1 MALVAGWDA
10 TLSLGT
16 TPTAVES
23 VGKAINFRKTYTA
36 LNRTVFGSEA
46 QVRSGGV
53 YGVNFTF
60 QGLVDSTVYAAIEGL
75 MDGGAEAFSLE
86 IGDGG
91 TAGTWAGNCI
101 ITELT
106 AEADVEGDWTFTV
119 TCEST
124 GAVTYT

>member
-1 MALVAGWDA
+1 MALVQGWDA

-23 VGKAINFRKTYTA
+23 VGKAINLRKTYGA

-46 QVRSGGV
+46 QVRVGGV
-53 YGVNFTF
+53 YGVSFTF
-60 QGLVDSTVYAAIEGL
+60 QGLIDSTLYATIEGL

-91 TAGTWAGNCI
+91 TAGTWAGNGI

-106 AEADVEGDWTFTV
+106 AEADVEGDWTFTITV
-119 TCEST
+119 EST
-124 GAVTYT
+124 GAVTYS